1 MLVYWLDIVGTAVF
15 AISGVLLAGKL
26 RMDPFGVLVLGVVT
40 AVGGGTIRDM
50 ALDHGP
56 VFWVKDPT
64 DLVVAMVT
72 SMLTI
77 VLVRQPR
84 RLPKWML
91 PVLDAV
97 GLAVFVGIGVNKAFN
112 AEAGPLIAVCM
123 GVITGVGGGI
133 IRDVLAREIP
143 MILRTEIY
151 ATACIIGGIVH
162 ATAYY
167 TFSNEVQ
174 RVSHLVHALVVLLH
188 VDFFGLQ
195 HTGLDALFAEELDEC
210 LVLGQA
216 LVTAVQSEEAFFLVF
231 LIV

>member
-1 MLVYWLDIVGTAVF
+1 MLVYWLDIIGTAVF

-50 ALDHGP
+50 ALAHGP

-72 SMLTI
+72 CMLTI

-84 RLPKWML
+84 RLPKWIL

-97 GLAVFVGIGVNKAFN
+97 GLAVFVGIGVNKAFI
-112 AEAGPLIAVCM
+112 AETGPLIAICM
-123 GVITGVGGGI
+123 GVLTGVGGGI
-133 IRDVLAREIP
+133 IRDVLAREVP

-151 ATACIIGGIVH
+151 ATACIAGGLF
-162 ATAYY
+162 TP
-167 TFSNEVQ
+167 Q
-174 RVSHLVHALVVLLH
+174 RFTSLLCRWKPP
-188 VDFFGLQ
+188 VCW
-195 HTGLDALFAEELDEC
+195 AWW
-210 LVLGQA
+210 
-216 LVTAVQSEEAFFLVF
+216 
-231 LIV
+231 

>member
-1 MLVYWLDIVGTAVF
+1 MLVYWLDILGTAVF

-50 ALDHGP
+50 ALANGP

-64 DLVVAMVT
+64 DLIVAMVT
-72 SMLTI
+72 CVLTL

-84 RLPKWML
+84 RLPKWIL

-97 GLAVFVGIGVNKAFN
+97 GLAVFVGIGVNKAIL
-112 AEAGPLIAVCM
+112 ADTGPMIAVCM
-123 GVITGVGGGI
+123 GVLTGVGGGI

-151 ATACIIGGIVH
+151 ATACIIGG
-162 ATAYY
+162 
-167 TFSNEVQ
+167 
-174 RVSHLVHALVVLLH
+174 LVHVIAFQLFHQPLEKASMIGMAVTLLIR
-188 VDFFGLQ
+188 LAAIRWN
-195 HTGLDALFAEELDEC
+195 LKLPAFALDERH
-210 LVLGQA
+210 
-216 LVTAVQSEEAFFLVF
+216 
-231 LIV
+231 

>member
-1 MLVYWLDIVGTAVF
+1 MLVYWLDIIGTAVF

-56 VFWVKDPT
+56 VFGSKIPP

-72 SMLTI
+72 CLLTI
-77 VLVRQPR
+77 ALVRQPR
-84 RLPKWML
+84 RLPKWVL

-97 GLAVFVGIGVNKAFN
+97 GLAVFVGIGVNKAFM
-112 AEAGPLIAVCM
+112 AGTGPLVAICM
-123 GVITGVGGGI
+123 GVVTGVGGGI

-151 ATACIIGGIVH
+151 ATACIAGGIVH
-162 ATAYY
+162 ATAFF
-167 TFSNEVQ
+167 TFAVPLEQASMMGMAITLTI
-174 RVSHLVHALVVLLH
+174 RLAAIRWHLKLP
-188 VDFFGLQ
+188 
-195 HTGLDALFAEELDEC
+195 TFALDEK
-210 LVLGQA
+210 A
-216 LVTAVQSEEAFFLVF
+216 
-231 LIV
+231 

>member
-1 MLVYWLDIVGTAVF
+1 MLVFWLDILGTAVF

-50 ALDHGP
+50 ALANGP
-56 VFWVKDPT
+56 VFWVQDPT

-72 SMLTI
+72 CVLL
-77 VLVRQPR
+77 LVRQPR
-84 RLPKWML
+84 RLPKWIL

-97 GLAVFVGIGVNKAFN
+97 GLAVFVGIGVNKAF
-112 AEAGPLIAVCM
+112 AAGSGPLVAICM

-151 ATACIIGGIVH
+151 ATACIIGGIIH

-167 TFSNEVQ
+167 SFGMPLQQAMMLGMAITLII
-174 RVSHLVHALVVLLH
+174 RLAAIRWHLKLP
-188 VDFFGLQ
+188 
-195 HTGLDALFAEELDEC
+195 
-210 LVLGQA
+210 
-216 LVTAVQSEEAFFLVF
+216 AFILEQ
-231 LIV
+231 